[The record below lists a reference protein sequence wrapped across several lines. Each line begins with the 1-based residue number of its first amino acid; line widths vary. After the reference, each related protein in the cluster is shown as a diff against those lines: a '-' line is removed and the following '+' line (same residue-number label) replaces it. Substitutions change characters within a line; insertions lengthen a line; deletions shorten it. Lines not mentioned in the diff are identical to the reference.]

1 MEASWPI
8 LIFLSLVSNKWN
20 ESLQTDGLQYRVT
33 AATTDSFT
41 SGRRQ
46 TTNVIL
52 LLHTA
57 HISTARK
64 SSPCVCQGNWLE
76 EGKYTIGCSSSWDAE
91 VSKSILHPKSFSS
104 IYGCFH
110 WTFPGRSKCRAAVI
124 GLRAHTNT
132 QVTGKQNCQ
141 DDGTKPVKALSW
153 DLKPRANTLSWVN
166 ARQAESNEIFSHVA
180 G

>member
-1 MEASWPI
+1 MDFSTESPLLPQTVLPPADDKQQMWFYYYT
-8 LIFLSLVSNKWN
+8 LHIFPQRESQARVCVRETGWRRGNTQLVV
-20 ESLQTDGLQYRVT
+20 LQAEMLKSAKAFCIQRVFLPFT
-33 AATTDSFT
+33 AAFT
-41 SGRRQ
+41 EHS
-46 TTNVIL
+46 L
-52 LLHTA
+52 
-57 HISTARK
+57 
-64 SSPCVCQGNWLE
+64 
-76 EGKYTIGCSSSWDAE
+76 DA
-91 VSKSILHPKSFSS
+91 
-104 IYGCFH
+104 G
-110 WTFPGRSKCRAAVI
+110 KCRAAVI